1 VSLACKRQLSF
12 SARNRDMTK
21 ECVAAIDQGTSS
33 SRVLIIGSDGSVLG
47 SHQVEHEQF
56 YPGAGQVEHDPL
68 EIWNSVKVCLSGAIA
83 SVKED
88 VRIVSIGITNQRETT
103 IVWNK
108 NTGKPYHRAIVWND
122 TRTGEICEKLTKAGG
137 ADRFR
142 DKTGLPIASYFSA
155 TKLMYLLDKVPN
167 LRKDAEK
174 GEALFG
180 TIDTWLMWRLT
191 NGAVHATDVTNASR
205 TMFMDLRTLLWDKD
219 ILKELRIPSAMLPQI
234 CPSSH
239 LFGNVSSDHKSAFVE
254 HEKATAASTKHFA
267 SYHDVPI
274 GGVLGD
280 QNAALFGQACYQPGD
295 SKCTYGTGAFMLFN
309 TGSHIMQSHHGL
321 LTTVAYQL
329 GASKGKLPFLWHVVL
344 RRSTFCDASCDCARS
359 RNGQRI
365 LF

>member
-1 VSLACKRQLSF
+1 MFKLTNGGIRSEGVAAGVAACKRQLSF
-12 SARNRDMTK
+12 SAGNRDMTK

-33 SRVLIIGSDGSVLG
+33 SRVLIIGPDGSVLG

-88 VRIVSIGITNQRETT
+88 VKIVSVGITNQRETT

-174 GEALFG
+174 GDALFG

-205 TMFMDLRTLLWDKD
+205 TMFMDLHTLQWDKD

-239 LFGNVSSDHKSAFVE
+239 RFGNVSSDHKSTFVE

-329 GASKGKLPFLWHVVL
+329 GASKGKLPLGGMK
-344 RRSTFCDASCDCARS
+344 C
-359 RNGQRI
+359 
-365 LF
+365 